1 MQCIECD
8 SPSNNVYDSQYSLR
22 PDVSRLNQPTTH
34 KTTQP
39 ALIAT
44 RQYII
49 VILGLPQKPS
59 NTAGS
64 WLPFRGRQAGRRPSI
79 YGKAEEYV
87 IPTIII
93 IKCITPTTEIPSPHF
108 LFVPVHGLS
117 LVGNKSWR
125 RQLWFTLLLV
135 LTRSACHLIRSLYN
149 FTILYY
155 TSECDWEEG
164 TASKNET
171 RPLKIAIEQSTC
183 SYDINFQLFMRKR
196 DRDGAEHSSRDKSI
210 VDGVMW
216 PAELYYLLHN
226 DRNN

>member
-1 MQCIECD
+1 MTRLDGIGGHRQEEDLCNVEYD

-22 PDVSRLNQPTTH
+22 PDVSRLNQPPTH

-93 IKCITPTTEIPSPHF
+93 IKCITSTTEIP
-108 LFVPVHGLS
+108 VPAFFICSGT
-117 LVGNKSWR
+117 W
-125 RQLWFTLLLV
+125 
-135 LTRSACHLIRSLYN
+135 
-149 FTILYY
+149 TILSWQQIVAPS
-155 TSECDWEEG
+155 TMIHTFACTHSLCLPFN
-164 TASKNET
+164 SQ
-171 RPLKIAIEQSTC
+171 PL
-183 SYDINFQLFMRKR
+183 
-196 DRDGAEHSSRDKSI
+196 
-210 VDGVMW
+210 
-216 PAELYYLLHN
+216 
-226 DRNN
+226 